1 MPEVP
6 QPETTVSKPEAKPA
20 EPQLPIIEH
29 RTYEEFD
36 KARANWDKLPAQEQE
51 TNLDKARSLIERQ
64 SKWWQERPRKVRN
77 NAWSWTVANTLSAAL
92 LIDKAGEKD
101 EAQKAI
107 EKAKEGLFGQVRT
120 NVYPDGSSLDFH
132 DRDAIHYH
140 VFNEV
145 AWLKSA
151 GYLREAGVEIPPDVA
166 EKLERSIQF
175 VEPYLSGE
183 KTHIEFVNST
193 NQRDEERQKAKGR
206 FGKPFDPKARYPKGS
221 IYSKILTEEIVKF
234 REIQNSSPEAKKS

>member
-1 MPEVP
+1 MR
-6 QPETTVSKPEAKPA
+6 AKTHYL
-20 EPQLPIIEH
+20 E
-29 RTYEEFD
+29 
-36 KARANWDKLPAQEQE
+36 
-51 TNLDKARSLIERQ
+51 LIEL
-64 SKWWQERPRKVRN
+64 PPF
-77 NAWSWTVANTLSAAL
+77 
-92 LIDKAGEKD
+92 
-101 EAQKAI
+101 
-107 EKAKEGLFGQVRT
+107 AKR
-120 NVYPDGSSLDFH
+120 
-132 DRDAIHYH
+132 I
-140 VFNEV
+140 
-145 AWLKSA
+145 
-151 GYLREAGVEIPPDVA
+151 GYRVWREAGVEIPPDVA